1 MKVVDKKEDGNTSN
15 VTFASNFIN
24 LEKQLKANL
33 NTYTSILFLQ
43 TLIIFFTWYFGIEQ
57 TSELIYNVNYRVFD
71 MFFALC
77 IRLFICLFTYYFI
90 VTSGTHPRYRK
101 NMIALNYWLSC
112 TYLILGISKIVLL
125 IGSSYN
131 HGDKFV
137 RFIVAII
144 TIIPSYFEIKY
155 SNSMYSIIIE
165 IFENVGKK
173 KKNDIDIEDPRNRYY
188 NGPKNKN
195 KKKLSIFSMFKILK
209 PYFLPKGCN
218 NKIRA
223 ASTFF
228 VLISSKACN
237 IISPIYIGLAVSKNK

>member
-1 MKVVDKKEDGNTSN
+1 M
-15 VTFASNFIN
+15 
-24 LEKQLKANL
+24 
-33 NTYTSILFLQ
+33 
-43 TLIIFFTWYFGIEQ
+43 
-57 TSELIYNVNYRVFD
+57 IYNVNYRVFD

-137 RFIVAII
+137 RYIVAII
-144 TIIPSYFEIKY
+144 TIIPTYFEMKY

-165 IFENVGKK
+165 IFEDVPGVHTRIAIHVFVDVAMGHKINVVLLEHRLYQNTELGHFLGSDR
-173 KKNDIDIEDPRNRYY
+173 NELEWYTHIE
-188 NGPKNKN
+188 
-195 KKKLSIFSMFKILK
+195 SVIL
-209 PYFLPKGCN
+209 FGENTVLPLNAEGTLDAGHPPPLDCMD
-218 NKIRA
+218 
-223 ASTFF
+223 
-228 VLISSKACN
+228 L
-237 IISPIYIGLAVSKNK
+237 PL